1 MAVQNHR
8 NHRRYVPGFHFL
20 ASSLCLVAFI
30 AAIFNLVHNWE
41 DPDNHLGAAII
52 LVITMILFL
61 FFWFIRSFALRA
73 QDRAIRAEEK
83 LRHFLPGFEWARSLH
98 YVLRVMKNF
107 RNWQR
112 KPLKEISK
120 AKRLKNLSGTGKRI
134 TTECRNSC
142 WLLVVSW

>member
-1 MAVQNHR
+1 MAVQNHS

-20 ASSLCLVAFI
+20 AASLCLVAFV

-52 LVITMILFL
+52 LVITIILFL

-83 LRHFLPGFEWARSLH
+83 LRHFLLTGKPADPR
-98 YVLRVMKNF
+98 LRMGQIIALRFASDEELPELTKKAVEENLKGEEIKKAI
-107 RNWQR
+107 RNWR
-112 KPLKEISK
+112 EDNY
-120 AKRLKNLSGTGKRI
+120 R
-134 TTECRNSC
+134 
-142 WLLVVSW
+142 V